1 MDRTQRHHLTDMWVP
16 TVPAVIC
23 GADSFEAIA
32 LVGQRNEAGRFTFPE
47 LPHEILSPG
56 TPERVRAQWDAT
68 RLEAGFRDR
77 VQGTLALTAG
87 QVVVAASGTL

>member
-1 MDRTQRHHLTDMWVP
+1 MNRTQQHHLTDMWVP

-23 GADSFEAIA
+23 GADSFEVIA
-32 LVGQRNEAGRFTFPE
+32 LFGQLNEAGLFTFPE

-56 TPERVRAQWDAT
+56 TLERVRTRRDAT
-68 RLEAGFRDR
+68 RLEAGFRDW

-87 QVVVAASGTL
+87 QVVVAVSGTL

>member
-1 MDRTQRHHLTDMWVP
+1 MWVP